1 MAVPADIGEKERNQ
15 EMKTWYEAEIR
26 WAVMEEGQQGLR
38 EWQDAV
44 YFFMSESREAAFQHA
59 LEIGYREPDG
69 HEEDGKWVETRLAEI
84 VSLHCLGTNPTEFQ
98 VRLKPCRAT
107 ERLAFEH
114 EFDPEGV
121 APLEA
126 F

>member
-1 MAVPADIGEKERNQ
+1 
-15 EMKTWYEAEIR
+15 
-26 WAVMEEGQQGLR
+26 
-38 EWQDAV
+38 
-44 YFFMSESREAAFQHA
+44 MSESREAAFQYA
-59 LEIGYREPDG
+59 LEIGYSEPDG
-69 HEEDGKWVETRLAEI
+69 HEEAGKWVETRLAEI

>member
-1 MAVPADIGEKERNQ
+1 MNE
-15 EMKTWYEAEIR
+15 WYRAEIR
-26 WAVMEEGQQGLR
+26 RAVLEEGKQGLR

-44 YFFMSESREAAFQHA
+44 YFFMSESREAAFQYA

-84 VSLHCLGTNPTEFQ
+84 VSLHCLGSNPTEFE
-98 VRLKPCRAT
+98 VRLRPCRAK

-114 EFDPEGV
+114 DFDPEGAV
-121 APLEA
+121 PLES